1 MITNRWG
8 VRWLVA
14 AALGALAAQAQAQ
27 PSGWPGSGER
37 PGAGERTGPGLAP
50 QGRTEAMVRE
60 LGLSESQLEKVREI
74 EDGQRAEREA
84 LSSKITAN
92 RDELHRLLESGSA
105 DANAVG
111 QLVLEGRRLHEQRK
125 ALRDAE
131 QKAIRGVLTPAQQR
145 KFDTLLDKRRER
157 GPGRGPDGF
166 EGRPPGGPGERGGP
180 PGGTPVAPGTGM
192 PRPPQGQSRS
202 GQQPLQF

>member
-8 VRWLVA
+8 VQWLAVA
-14 AALGALAAQAQAQ
+14 GLVALAAQAPAQ
-27 PSGWPGSGER
+27 PSAWPAPGER
-37 PGAGERTGPGLAP
+37 PGAGERPGPGMAP
-50 QGRTEAMVRE
+50 SGRTEAMVRE
-60 LGLSESQLEKVREI
+60 LGLSESQAEKLREI
-74 EDGQRAEREA
+74 EDGRRAEREA
-84 LSSKITAN
+84 LSERITAN

-111 QLVLEGRRLHEQRK
+111 QLVLEGRKLHEQRK

-131 QKAIRGVLTPAQQR
+131 QKAIRGLLTPAQQK
-145 KFDTLLDKRRER
+145 KFDTLLEKRREHV
-157 GPGRGPDGF
+157 PGRGQDGF

-180 PGGTPVAPGTGM
+180 PGGAPVGPGTGM